1 MSVILVLLFMST
13 VASGAV
19 ADAVRY
25 RPFAGIEREV
35 RGVEENILNFTIC

>member
-1 MSVILVLLFMST
+1 MSVILVLIFISA

-19 ADAVRY
+19 ADAVSY

-35 RGVEENILNFTIC
+35 RGVEESNN